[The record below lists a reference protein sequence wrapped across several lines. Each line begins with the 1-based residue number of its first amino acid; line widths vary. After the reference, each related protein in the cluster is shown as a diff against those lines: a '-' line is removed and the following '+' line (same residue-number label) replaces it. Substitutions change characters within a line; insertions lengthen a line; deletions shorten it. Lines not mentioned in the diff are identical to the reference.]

1 MPLELPR
8 DCRELLEIQSGVISR
23 DQALAVGLSGS
34 DIWSQLRGQRWQRLQ
49 RTVYATFSGVPG
61 RPAQLWAVALSAG
74 QEAALSHHTA
84 AELFGLT
91 ASPAALIHV
100 TVPADA
106 HPWPIR
112 GAVVH
117 RSRRIAQTRHPA
129 LLPPRTRIEATVLD
143 LTQVSTDLDQA
154 FNWICLAVSRRLTT
168 TDRLLA
174 SLNDRQRARWR
185 ADLRI
190 ALGEV
195 EAGARSSLERRYINA
210 VERAHGLPEAKRQRK
225 IVVAGRTHYIDNLYE
240 EAMLAVELDGRA
252 AHPPEQRWA
261 DNQRDN
267 AHASLGILTVRY
279 NWPDVSGRACFVA
292 GQVDGLLRARGT
304 ATMLRACG
312 PDCTALD
319 NVPGQSW
326 PAYLTG

>member
-8 DCRELLEIQSGVISR
+8 DCCELLKVQSGVISR
-23 DQALAVGLSGS
+23 DQALALGLSRS
-34 DIWSQLRGQRWQRLQ
+34 DIWSQLRGRRWQRLQ
-49 RTVYATFSGVPG
+49 RGVYATFTGVPS

-91 ASPAALIHV
+91 AGPAALIHV
-100 TVPADA
+100 TVPADER
-106 HPWPIR
+106 PWPIR

-117 RSRRIAQTRHPA
+117 RSRLIEQTRHPA

-143 LTQVSTDLDQA
+143 LTQISADLDQA

-168 TDRLLA
+168 TDRLQADLT
-174 SLNDRQRARWR
+174 NRQRARWR
-185 ADLRI
+185 ADLLV
-190 ALGEV
+190 ALGDV
-195 EAGARSSLERRYINA
+195 EAGARSSLERRYINS

-225 IVVAGRTHYIDNLYE
+225 ITVAGRTHYIDNLYE
-240 EAMLAVELDGRA
+240 EALLAVELDGRA

-279 NWPDVSGRACFVA
+279 NWADVAVRSCFTA
-292 GQVDGLLRARGT
+292 GQVAGLLSARGT
-304 ATMLRACG
+304 CTTLRACG
-312 PDCTALD
+312 PDCTA
-319 NVPGQSW
+319 VAGIPSQSW
-326 PAYLTG
+326 QAYLTG